1 MFFGAGAARTGLE
14 AAGAGHLLLATERA
28 LEMLPQAQLDAHT
41 VELVGTG
48 RVDEVAGA
56 LLARLGAGSHPVAV
70 ALGGGR
76 VIDVAKAL
84 AGAGVAE
91 VVIAIPTT
99 LSAAEM
105 TGFHRAA
112 TGAPPGSRMVRPA
125 VVANDPQL
133 SASQPPSELAA
144 STANAVAH
152 AIAGATA
159 PRATPISASGAR
171 TGLERLAAGWR
182 DAGPDR
188 PSLALGA
195 LLAGWAVDLS
205 GLSLHHLLSQT
216 VVRECGLSHGFGNL
230 AMLPA
235 TVAWFAERDPDTVAW
250 LEQGLGETLDSLARR
265 LKELAG
271 VEGLADLGVDE
282 GQLAQVTAAAAAR
295 PDLSYLAPGLTADEI
310 AQLYRRAL

>member
-1 MFFGAGAARTGLE
+1 LPHARQG
-14 AAGAGHLLLATERA
+14 
-28 LEMLPQAQLDAHT
+28 AHT
-41 VELVGTG
+41 VEIVGTG

-84 AGAGVAE
+84 AGAGAAE
-91 VVIAIPTT
+91 AVIAIPTT
-99 LSAAEM
+99 LSGAEM

-112 TGAPPGSRMVRPA
+112 TGAPPGSRLVRPA

-133 SASQPPSELAA
+133 SASQPPHELAA

-152 AIAGATA
+152 AMAGATA

-171 TGLERLAAGWR
+171 SGLERLASGWS

-188 PSLALGA
+188 PALALGA

-216 VVRECGLSHGFGNL
+216 VVRECGIGHGPGNL
-230 AMLPA
+230 AMLPS
-235 TVAWFAERDPDTVAW
+235 TVAWLTEQDPGAVAW
-250 LEQGLGETLDSLARR
+250 LEQGLGESLAGLAER
-265 LKELAG
+265 LKQLAG
-271 VEGLADLGVDE
+271 VGGLADLGVDE
-282 GQLAQVTAAAAAR
+282 AQLARVAAAAAAR
-295 PDLSYLAPGLTADEI
+295 PDLSYLAPGLAADEI
-310 AQLYRRAL
+310 AQLYSRAL